1 MPSRKVERKNRKT
14 NRKNRS
20 NRKTNRSNRKTN
32 RSNRKNRSNRRQYGG
47 GELFMGSPVTANS
60 MLLDPGME
68 KQAALNYEWS
78 LATDPSSFAPKQ

>member
-1 MPSRKVERKNRKT
+1 MKDQAGGRRRRNRS

-20 NRKTNRSNRKTN
+20 NRN